1 MTTENDVEKK
11 SPLCSICGRD
21 KSTVNNCAWSSCPI
35 LWDEVRIENIGRNG
49 DGFPDKS
56 HY

>member
-1 MTTENDVEKK
+1 MTTENDVQQK

-21 KSTVNNCAWSSCPI
+21 KSTVIDCAWSSCTK
-35 LWDEVRIENIGRNG
+35 LWDEARIENIGRNG
-49 DGFPDKS
+49 DGFPEKS

>member
-21 KSTVNNCAWSSCPI
+21 KSAVTECAWTSCPK
-35 LWDEVRIENIGRNG
+35 LWDEARIDVIGSNG
-49 DGFPDKS
+49 NDGLG
-56 HY
+56 Y